1 MLVGSPRVRW
11 SVCNVRRGFGKFWE
25 AKWDHGRLTLSA
37 PTHAIAL
44 FRHSVDFCAWCQVR
58 LVGEDIS

>member
-1 MLVGSPRVRW
+1 MSAGQSARCDAVSTN
-11 SVCNVRRGFGKFWE
+11 SVE
-25 AKWDHGRLTLSA
+25 AKWDHERSVLSA

-44 FRHSVDFCAWCQVR
+44 FRHNVDFCAWCQVR